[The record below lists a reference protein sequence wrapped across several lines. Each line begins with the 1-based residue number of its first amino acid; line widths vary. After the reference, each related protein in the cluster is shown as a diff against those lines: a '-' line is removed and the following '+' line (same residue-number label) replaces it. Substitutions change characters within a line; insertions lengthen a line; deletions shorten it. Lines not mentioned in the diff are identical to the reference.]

1 MFKLRYILVV
11 NFSIFY
17 LIGNTQVVDD
27 TDPSVQD
34 SMEILQEEAAI
45 TPLDSIPKN
54 ITDTINNEDVETEP
68 TDEFDDSFI
77 DLEDSESQKILTLTQ
92 LMIKKTFLNLQPKK
106 SLFLNLKLV

>member
-45 TPLDSIPKN
+45 TPLDSLTET
-54 ITDTINNEDVETEP
+54 ITDSTNNEDVETES
-68 TDEFDDSFI
+68 TDEFDDSFHRCRG
-77 DLEDSESQKILTLTQ
+77 L
-92 LMIKKTFLNLQPKK
+92 
-106 SLFLNLKLV
+106 